1 MKRFSCANAL
11 HGLYVEVLRASSSDA
26 LRMTL
31 RAWYAQILAVIF
43 RFGLRCES
51 GGKTAAHQRC

>member
-1 MKRFSCANAL
+1 
-11 HGLYVEVLRASSSDA
+11 
-26 LRMTL
+26 MTL